1 MSLLGH
7 MVGKAA
13 NAVAEDEAVKR
24 RQDPTWYWFTRGLL
38 AVTLVAGWIFI
49 LVQNKFH
56 VDPPV
61 VVVML
66 AYLAVVMTVT
76 NLWRVGAAAVATD
89 PGDDTWGKPLGE
101 RGELEREKKQ
111 LMKSIKEAE
120 FDLAMNKLSKADFE
134 QLNTMYRA
142 RAIEV
147 IKALEEIDAGAA
159 DTPRQKIE
167 REVAARLLVEQGEK
181 KGKKKAED
189 KKAEGK
195 KAEKSEKSDDKKADD
210 KKSDDKKA
218 EKKKTVEPTPE
229 APEADKAKADADTT
243 AELGEKDAAA
253 AAAAAQMVE
262 KASKAKAEESESK
275 TEEAS
280 S

>member
-1 MSLLGH
+1 MRWVWRGIT
-7 MVGKAA
+7 AA
-13 NAVAEDEAVKR
+13 
-24 RQDPTWYWFTRGLL
+24 TLL
-38 AVTLVAGWIFI
+38 AGWLFI

-76 NLWRVGAAAVATD
+76 NLWRVGASAVSPDA
-89 PGDDTWGKPLGE
+89 GDDTWGKPLGE

-147 IKALEEIDAGAA
+147 IKVLEELDAGAA

-167 REVAARLLVEQGEK
+167 REVAARLLLVEKGEK

-189 KKAEGK
+189 KKAEAKKADEKKAGEK
-195 KAEKSEKSDDKKADD
+195 KAEATKADEP
-210 KKSDDKKA
+210 KA
-218 EKKKTVEPTPE
+218 EPEPKAEEPT
-229 APEADKAKADADTT
+229 APVE
-243 AELGEKDAAA
+243 DAAA
-253 AAAAAQMVE
+253 AAAVALVE
-262 KASKAKAEESESK
+262 KAAAAKADESNDK
-275 TEEAS
+275 VEEAS